1 MKIYFKNLD
10 GIRFIAALLVILHH
24 AQFFKTHHQVGV
36 LTFLD
41 GAFLSTGRI
50 GVNLFFVLSGFLISY
65 LLMSENAQTGT
76 INFRNFYFRRILRIW
91 PLYLAY
97 GIGLTLLS
105 PFLLNLIGVST
116 PFDPHTIWTNLL
128 FLVLFAVNIQLAF
141 FPYNQGIVE
150 ITWSVC
156 IEEQFYLLWP
166 LLLLLFRKRL
176 KSLFIV
182 LICIGF
188 TSKLLCLILP
198 HFYNVSATYLLETS
212 YLLLFDKLE
221 LFGTGMFAAY
231 ILFHR
236 ERYLGFLSKG
246 FTKPVQWMMLII
258 TAGVIFS
265 VLKIPVVSKY
275 YFDHFFHA
283 ALFGYLML
291 AAVSENSILNLE
303 YPIMKT
309 LGKISYGIYMF
320 HTPIC
325 QAMILVFIKIFG
337 PGKSLIIYD
346 ILYPLA
352 CVVITCLIA
361 WCSYEWYEKRF
372 LKIKSKYAV
381 VQTRI

>member
-1 MKIYFKNLD
+1 MKVYFKNLD

-24 AQFFKTHHQVGV
+24 AQFFKTHNQVGQ
-36 LTFLD
+36 LAFLD
-41 GAFLSTGRI
+41 GAFVSTGRI

-76 INFRNFYFRRILRIW
+76 ISFKNFYFRRILRIW

-97 GIGLTLLS
+97 GISLTLIA
-105 PFLLNLIGVST
+105 PFLFNIMGIPTAGDTRTIFTNLI
-116 PFDPHTIWTNLL
+116 FLL
-128 FLVLFAVNIQLAF
+128 LFAVNIQLAF
-141 FPYNQGIVE
+141 FPYNKGILE

-182 LICIGF
+182 LIAIGF

-198 HFYNVSATYLLETS
+198 YFFDVKAEYLLETS

-246 FTKPVQWMMLII
+246 FTKPVQIAMLLL
-258 TAGVIFS
+258 TGLVIFS

-275 YFDHFFHA
+275 YFDHFIHA

-320 HTPIC
+320 HTPVC
-325 QAMILVFIKIFG
+325 QLLIIVFIKVFG
-337 PGKSLIIYD
+337 AGRSLIIYD
-346 ILYPLA
+346 LLYPAA
-352 CVVITCLIA
+352 CVVVTCIIA
-361 WCSYEWYEKRF
+361 YFSYEWYEKRF
-372 LKIKSKYAV
+372 LRIKSRYAV
-381 VQTRI
+381 VHTRI